1 MSLFIDRGGIVD
13 AERIKIKIF
22 PLIERGKLGAVNG
35 IVVHQTGGG
44 NSDGTFSSY
53 SKKSV
58 SGEPPNGAHFLID
71 KDGTIYQTASLFR
84 VTNHVGFLQSR
95 CVLTKKCT
103 PTELQSALALEKT
116 KGNRARALAVHAA
129 EKVKRFPDRYP
140 SNSDAIGIELVG
152 EAPGERGKEVFV
164 TVTDQQTRSL
174 QWLMK
179 ELMETYNVSMQETY
193 RHPDIARKNVTEAKT
208 AKW

>member
-22 PLIERGKLGAVNG
+22 PLIERGKLSAVNG
-35 IVVHQTGGG
+35 IVVHQTGGS
-44 NSDGTFSSY
+44 NSDGTFDSY

-103 PTELQSALALEKT
+103 PTALQSALALEKT

-129 EKVKRFPDRYP
+129 EKVK
-140 SNSDAIGIELVG
+140 
-152 EAPGERGKEVFV
+152 
-164 TVTDQQTRSL
+164 
-174 QWLMK
+174 
-179 ELMETYNVSMQETY
+179 
-193 RHPDIARKNVTEAKT
+193 
-208 AKW
+208 